1 MSPIEHRKED
11 KPKIR
16 LKSVDSYKAA
26 ETCIIRAVQQELN
39 VEEIS
44 CWCSSQ
50 NLPRNSSILSL
61 NPVLDDDGIL
71 RVGGRLKNA
80 SADVVCALPIL
91 IPGKHY
97 IATLLIVKCHQSV
110 RHQGRYFTEG
120 KVRSSGYWITGCRR
134 LVVSILHKCVIC
146 RRMRRQCESQKMSDL
161 PEYLLI
167 PCQPPFTSVGVDIFG
182 PWDVITRKTRG
193 SSANSTCLVTRAVHI
208 EVLEEMSSS
217 SFINALRRFT
227 AIRGNVKLFRSD
239 RGTNVL
245 GAIDPYA

>member
-1 MSPIEHRKED
+1 M
-11 KPKIR
+11 
-16 LKSVDSYKAA
+16 
-26 ETCIIRAVQQELN
+26 
-39 VEEIS
+39 
-44 CWCSSQ
+44 
-50 NLPRNSSILSL
+50 
-61 NPVLDDDGIL
+61 
-71 RVGGRLKNA
+71 KNA

-97 IATLLIVKCHQSV
+97 VATLLIVKCHQSV

-161 PEYLLI
+161 PEDLLI
-167 PCQPPFTSVGVDIFG
+167 PGQPPFTSVGVDIFG

-239 RGTNVL
+239 RGTNFL
-245 GAIDPYA
+245 GAMDPYA